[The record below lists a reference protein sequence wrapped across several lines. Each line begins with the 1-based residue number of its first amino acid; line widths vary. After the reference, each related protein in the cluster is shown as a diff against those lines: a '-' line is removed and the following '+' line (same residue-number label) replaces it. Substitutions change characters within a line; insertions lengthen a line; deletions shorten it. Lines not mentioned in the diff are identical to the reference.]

1 MMSVLNELFVK
12 RFRKLKRGKMII
24 VEYKSKRK
32 LKKDIG
38 KPLACICSD
47 ISAMSWRAATGG
59 GKPFFVTNSNRTFYA
74 TVVMENGI
82 IISVG

>member
-1 MMSVLNELFVK
+1 MMDVLNELFVK

-24 VEYKSKRK
+24 VNYKSKRK

-38 KPLACICSD
+38 KPLNQVGDLTSRFIALQNE
-47 ISAMSWRAATGG
+47 
-59 GKPFFVTNSNRTFYA
+59 KPFFVTNQNKSFHA

-82 IISVG
+82 ITSVR